1 MGVLKAAGVALLV
14 VALTGGALVDPTPT
28 TEPSPTAEPAPT
40 ATPSPDAP
48 TPETTGTPTPEPTVE
63 PPVDPAPVT
72 APAPTAAMTI
82 DRIAGPDRYSTAV
95 AVSQQSFSRG
105 APIVFLA
112 SGIDYPDALSA
123 APVAAVAGGPLL
135 LTAPTGLPAVVIAE
149 LQRLDPARVII
160 VGAEVAVGARVAQQ
174 LVELGLAPERVS
186 GRDRYATARALV
198 RAFIDDS
205 TVAYVATGRNYPDAL
220 AAAAAAGSIGAPV
233 LLVNGLA
240 SSLDADSLALL
251 DELGVDQA
259 LVAGG
264 PTVVSEG
271 IETQLENAVTSVE
284 RLSGRDRY
292 LTALAINQHA
302 FTEADR
308 AFVATGAGFADALA
322 GAVFAASE
330 RAPLYSSPV
339 ACLPRASLD
348 DITERLQVARLT
360 LLGGPPALGPRVAAG
375 DACSTVADDRAT
387 SIAELSTALSH
398 RMATLSGRYSVSVR
412 ELGGLETSVSL
423 NGSDMQEPASVM
435 KLFVAYAVLDRI
447 DEGRLSFATATRSG
461 VSVQEC
467 LRVMIHVS
475 DNYCHW
481 DLVALIGNQNLNNK
495 FWTEG
500 YTRTVYEGRS
510 GNGTWYSSKRT
521 STNDV
526 ALLLS
531 RLNDGTLLSPASTDH
546 FIGLLET
553 QVWRHRLPAG
563 MPPGTPIANKTGY
576 LWVSTGY
583 IHADVGIVSSPHGP
597 IVVAIIGSRNAT
609 AAGVR
614 ALGRVAYEHFN
625 GPVSTTAA
633 YADTNLITTRTVS
646 YYQNAGNTQLG
657 VIAAGQRVEA
667 YASARDWYRVAYG
680 GRYVYIHSSALR
692 NYYDYPR
699 R

>member
-1 MGVLKAAGVALLV
+1 MHVGVLNAAGVALLV
-14 VALTGGALVDPTPT
+14 VALTGGALVDPAPVDRA
-28 TEPSPTAEPAPT
+28 PTAEPTPTSEPTPT

-48 TPETTGTPTPEPTVE
+48 APETTPTPAPTA
-63 PPVDPAPVT
+63 DPAPV
-72 APAPTAAMTI
+72 AAPTAAMTI
-82 DRIAGPDRYSTAV
+82 ERIAGPDRYSTAV
-95 AVSQQSFSRG
+95 AVSQQSFSDG
-105 APIVFLA
+105 APVVFLA

-135 LTAPTGLPAVVIAE
+135 LTAPTGLPAVVVAE

-174 LVELGLAPERVS
+174 VSELGFTPERVA
-186 GRDRYATARALV
+186 GGNRYATARALV
-198 RAFIDDS
+198 RTFIDSS
-205 TVAYVATGRNYPDAL
+205 TVAYIATGRNYPDAL
-220 AAAAAAGSIGAPV
+220 AAAAAAGSVGAPV

-251 DELGVDQA
+251 DELGVEQA
-259 LVAGG
+259 FVAGG

-271 IETQLENAVTSVE
+271 IEAQLENAVTSVE

-302 FTEADR
+302 FAEADR

-322 GAVFAASE
+322 GAVYAASE
-330 RAPLYSSPV
+330 QAPLYSSPV
-339 ACLPRASLD
+339 VCLPRASLD
-348 DITERLQVARLT
+348 DITERLQVSRLT

-375 DACSTVADDRAT
+375 EACSTEADDRAT

-481 DLVALIGNQNLNNK
+481 DLVALIGNQALNDK
-495 FWTEG
+495 FWAEG
-500 YTRTVYEGRS
+500 YTRTVYQGTS
-510 GNGTWYSSKRT
+510 GNGSYYSSKRT

-531 RLNDGTLLSPASTDH
+531 RLNEGTLLSPASTDH
-546 FIGLLET
+546 FIELLET

-583 IHADVGIVSSPHGP
+583 IHADVGIVTSPHGP

-614 ALGRVAYEHFN
+614 ELGRVAYAHFN

-633 YADTNLITTRTVS
+633 YSDANLITTRTVS

-667 YASARDWYRVAYG
+667 YASARDWYRVLYG